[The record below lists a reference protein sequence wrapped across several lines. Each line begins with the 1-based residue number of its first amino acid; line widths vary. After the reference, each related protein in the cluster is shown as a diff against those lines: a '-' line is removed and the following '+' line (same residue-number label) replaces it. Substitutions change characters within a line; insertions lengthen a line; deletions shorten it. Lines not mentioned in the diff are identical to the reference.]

1 MFIKLGMRKDGF
13 QRMRCL
19 AETVDGNRL
28 SVSEKLDYSGR
39 HGSYNFDFFFNKKPI
54 RPHDKAFRKY
64 FNEYTAITKL
74 ITTACDCKD
83 FKPFV
88 IEA

>member
-1 MFIKLGMRKDGF
+1 MFKILGMRKDGF

-28 SVSEKLDYSGR
+28 SVSEKLDHSGR
-39 HGSYNFDFFFNKKPI
+39 HGRYNFDFFFNNIPI
-54 RPHDKAFRKY
+54 RPSKQVFRKY

-74 ITTACDCKD
+74 ITTASECKD
-83 FKPFV
+83 FKPF
-88 IEA
+88 IIKA

>member
-1 MFIKLGMRKDGF
+1 MFTKLGMRKDGF

-28 SVSEKLDYSGR
+28 SVSEKLDYTGTRGR
-39 HGSYNFDFFFNKKPI
+39 YNFDFFYNNTPI
-54 RPHDKAFRKY
+54 RPCKQVFRKY
-64 FNEYTAITKL
+64 FKEYTAITNL
-74 ITTACDCKD
+74 IVAANDCKD